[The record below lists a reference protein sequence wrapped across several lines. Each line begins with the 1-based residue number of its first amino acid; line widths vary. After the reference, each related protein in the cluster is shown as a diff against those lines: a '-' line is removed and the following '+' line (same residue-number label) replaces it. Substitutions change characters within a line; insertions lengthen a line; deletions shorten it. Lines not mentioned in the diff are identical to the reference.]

1 MHIKA
6 LIPKYAVLPLAL
18 AFAVNCAA
26 YFGARLFLGNTSYH
40 HMTLPVDFIIPF
52 VPAFIVVYLLAY
64 VQWAVGYI
72 MICHDSRQVCYYV
85 MGAEIAAKCI
95 CFLCFVFYPTTMVRA
110 DITGSSL
117 FETAVRYLYEID
129 APNNLFPSIHC
140 LESYFC
146 MRGAFISRKLS
157 GGYRMIM
164 ILAAILVFIFCRPCS
179 AEYLGSLRAKCRFFS
194 GSFYRKYPSGFPS
207 MAAICCT
214 LYDRI
219 YPVRRSGCTQ
229 YQPSPR
235 LSSQSSPRY
244 FIFSSRHLFFGYYTF
259 RQRRSAGMC
268 LLYDQRRH
276 SGSCHYCVA
285 SD

>member
-1 MHIKA
+1 MHMKA

-40 HMTLPVDFIIPF
+40 HMTLPVDSIIPF

-72 MICHDSRQVCYYV
+72 MICRDSRQVCYYV
-85 MGAEIAAKCI
+85 MGAEIIAKCI

-110 DITGSSL
+110 EITGSSL

-146 MRGAFISRKLS
+146 MRGAFISKKLS
-157 GGYRMIM
+157 GWYRMIM
-164 ILAAILVFIFCRPCS
+164 ILATILVFASTVLLKQHVVADMAGAIITAEFALWFARKTHIDQWFAKINFLERRP
-179 AEYLGSLRAKCRFFS
+179 
-194 GSFYRKYPSGFPS
+194 P
-207 MAAICCT
+207 
-214 LYDRI
+214 
-219 YPVRRSGCTQ
+219 Q
-229 YQPSPR
+229 
-235 LSSQSSPRY
+235 
-244 FIFSSRHLFFGYYTF
+244 
-259 RQRRSAGMC
+259 
-268 LLYDQRRH
+268 
-276 SGSCHYCVA
+276 
-285 SD
+285 